1 MRRTVLLALLLPATL
16 AWAVPVESADLQP
29 PSPWMLALLVGL
41 GVKIFRTLGR
51 S

>member
-1 MRRTVLLALLLPATL
+1 MVMALQPM
-16 AWAVPVESADLQP
+16 AWAGPVEVTDLQR
-29 PSPWMLALLVGL
+29 PSGWMLALLVGV